1 MQAVGSRVAGSRK
14 DSIINR
20 ISLANF
26 QSSTKIEALRE
37 ELERMLQRDPSGKA
51 LVFSQ
56 FTSMLDLIAF
66 RLQQVRPGLPC
77 QVQEQPVHA
86 RVLAALLTA
95 NARPS
100 DCWSGLH
107 MPQES

>member
-1 MQAVGSRVAGSRK
+1 MQAAGSRVAGSRK

-66 RLQQVRPGLPC
+66 RLQQVRPRLFVRSC
-77 QVQEQPVHA
+77 CCMC
-86 RVLAALLTA
+86 LCLLY
-95 NARPS
+95 
-100 DCWSGLH
+100 C
-107 MPQES
+107 

>member
-66 RLQQVRPGLPC
+66 RLQQVRPRLPC
-77 QVQEQPVHA
+77 QVQDQLLHVPLSA
-86 RVLAALLTA
+86 PLLTA
-95 NARPS
+95 KARPS
-100 DCWSGLH
+100 DCWSGFHL
-107 MPQES
+107 PREL